1 MRCAALLIG
10 LVSYTTA
17 YKLSPRPLTPR
28 PLTPRRSSAA
38 GAAAAL
44 GTSLPAL
51 AVSDWW
57 VEVNKPPIELAPF
70 KINPVGWTFFAG
82 YGAYLAW
89 QLFRPESEAEQRRAA
104 KQEEEGR
111 ASAAAAEPFLKAAA
125 EAPGATVTASG
136 LVYEELAPGEGATP
150 LPENKVKVHYTGTL
164 ADGTVFDC
172 SRTRGEPAEFKLN
185 QVIKGWQEGVGM
197 MKPGGRAKLTIP
209 SYLAYGAMAT
219 GGIPANSALCFD
231 VELLEVKEDE
241 GFSLPWQ

>member
-1 MRCAALLIG
+1 MRFAALVIG
-10 LVSYTTA
+10 LLSSTTA
-17 YKLSPRPLTPR
+17 YKLSPRPLTP
-28 PLTPRRSSAA
+28 LSRRSTA

-51 AVSDWW
+51 AASDWW

-89 QLFRPESEAEQRRAA
+89 TLFKPESEAEQRRAV
-104 KQEEEGR
+104 KLEEEAV
-111 ASAAAAEPFLKAAA
+111 ASATAAEPFLKAAA

-136 LVYEELAPGEGATP
+136 LVYEELAAGEGANP
-150 LPENKVKVHYTGTL
+150 LPEQKVRVHYTGTL
-164 ADGTVFDC
+164 ADGTVFDS
-172 SRTRGEPAEFKLN
+172 SRERGEPTEFKLN

-209 SYLAYGAMAT
+209 SSLAYGPMGT

-231 VELLEVKEDE
+231 VELLEVKEDS
-241 GFSLPWQ
+241 FSLPWQ